1 MNVASALNFQM
12 DRESVREQSNGS
24 DVQLYRPQA
33 NEDLTSSGP
42 TEQELLRRMWW
53 LIYTGDRS
61 AALSEGGRMLI
72 GEEELIETSDPL
84 LRYAISVD

>member
-1 MNVASALNFQM
+1 
-12 DRESVREQSNGS
+12 
-24 DVQLYRPQA
+24 
-33 NEDLTSSGP
+33 
-42 TEQELLRRMWW
+42 MWW